1 MRTFQFFTD
10 KWGLAKLFE
19 IKEVQAEIE
28 EIKSIFDEVQGEGK
42 EDEKGDKVFLRTL
55 KDKNDNYIFPPNS
68 IGEISAWGY
77 KILES
82 SVIPN
87 SNSCCAKGSSCDK
100 TAESILRVA
109 DSFVVKVLD
118 PLFFRRASDP
128 PLPAR
133 KRQASKRPL
142 SRRAKKD
149 RWGRLLMLILPQF
162 F

>member
-1 MRTFQFFTD
+1 MRNTGLSYIKNVENFSVFLQISG
-10 KWGLAKLFE
+10 GLAKLFE

-28 EIKSIFDEVQGEGK
+28 EIKSILDEVQGEGK

-55 KDKNDNYIFPPNS
+55 KDKNENYIFPPNS

-118 PLFFRRASDP
+118 PCSSAG
-128 PLPAR
+128 LPIH
-133 KRQASKRPL
+133 PCL
-142 SRRAKKD
+142 PKKT
-149 RWGRLLMLILPQF
+149 GF
-162 F
+162 